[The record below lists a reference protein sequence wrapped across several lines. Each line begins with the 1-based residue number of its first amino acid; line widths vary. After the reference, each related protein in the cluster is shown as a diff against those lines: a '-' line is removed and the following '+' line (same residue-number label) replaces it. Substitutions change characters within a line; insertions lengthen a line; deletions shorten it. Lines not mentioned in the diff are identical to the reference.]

1 MQYLTNPSLLLF
13 IKLVITVALL
23 ASGFFVNRALS
34 WSLRRLYPGNPEKAR
49 SKMVFFKNL
58 VRVLVFALLVSVWAS
73 QISGALLS
81 VAAIAGAM
89 IITGKEAFLILLGY
103 INISLTKPFRIGDY
117 IEIGNMHGRVLDID
131 LFTTKLFEIGTSGK
145 YTGRRLAVPN
155 SLVFTQTVKHSS
167 MLGRFNLYSIDI
179 ILPFVCDTEKA
190 EKIARRIA
198 NEVASTFIEEAD
210 KHFDRIELSEF
221 VDLPSAKP
229 EVFWQAYNEL
239 AHKMIV
245 RLACPMDQ
253 RGDIEQTIYRKFW
266 REFGPVGRE
275 KG

>member
-1 MQYLTNPSLLLF
+1 MQYFTDPSFLLF
-13 IKLVITVALL
+13 IKIVLTLALL

-49 SKMVFFKNL
+49 SQMVFFKNL
-58 VRVLVFALLVSVWAS
+58 VRVLVLALLVSVWAS

-117 IEIGNMHGRVLDID
+117 IEIGSMHGRVIDID
-131 LFTTKLFEIGTSGK
+131 LFSTKLFEIGASGK

-167 MLGRFNLYSIDI
+167 MLGRYNLYSIDI

-190 EKIARRIA
+190 EKVARGVA
-198 NEVASTFIEEAD
+198 NSVASSFIEEAD
-210 KHFDRIELSEF
+210 RHFDRIELSDF
-221 VDLPSAKP
+221 VDLPSAQP

-245 RLACPMDQ
+245 RLACPIEK
-253 RGDIEQTIYRKFW
+253 RGDVEQAIYRGFW

-275 KG
+275 KP